1 VFEYYDP
8 KRQVSLNGRSRII
21 TLELS
26 KLEKV
31 AEKPAEEM
39 SAQEYWAD
47 YFEYLTEKEK
57 RRKIN
62 EIMKMEEGI
71 AMAGEVLMT
80 ISKDE
85 KERARL
91 LSEYKYQVDTQSKV
105 VHAKR
110 MGIQEGIAQ
119 GLAEGLEKGL
129 AKGLTEGIE
138 KGAEKRAVEIAGNLL
153 KNGFSVEQTAQLSG
167 LNPEKVKNLYK
178 RD

>member
-39 SAQEYWAD
+39 SAQEYWAV

-110 MGIQEGIAQ
+110 MGIK
-119 GLAEGLEKGL
+119 EGLQKGRADEKL
-129 AKGLTEGIE
+129 
-138 KGAEKRAVEIAGNLL
+138 EIARNLVKMGL
-153 KNGFSVEQTAQLSG
+153 PIETITSATGLSAETITS
-167 LNPEKVKNLYK
+167 LT
-178 RD
+178 R